1 MVHMPKDK
9 SVFVEL
15 ETNRTNHVQVRS
27 RDRSE
32 GKERVDLLIEKKREG
47 ESKKIDDKGVHL
59 ERAEE
64 EFVDEAECES
74 GNRRNPEKKQGF
86 STL

>member
-15 ETNRTNHVQVRS
+15 ESNRTNHVQVRN

-32 GKERVDLLIEKKREG
+32 GKERVDLQSERKREG
-47 ESKKIDDKGVHL
+47 ESVKLDDKEVHL
-59 ERAEE
+59 ERKEE
-64 EFVDEAECES
+64 EFIDEADCES
-74 GNRRNPEKKQGF
+74 GNRRNPEKMQGF